1 MNKYILSNNYGY
13 LILTYL
19 IPLLV
24 IGSSVYIHGVLR
36 EYSDI
41 YSITLDIS
49 RGDTVYGIPYRDF
62 RFEYPPFIGFLWAM
76 SSLVTKLVIY
86 ISHNYDPVIV
96 HVYVLFFINAF
107 FYILYISAIETLVR
121 EYDINGSFAKIL
133 LSIASFSIIYY
144 LMYNWDIVAISLAMW
159 SLVYLFKRRYLVSS
173 FILGLSVLSKIF
185 TGVFVLPYLYYIHK
199 VEGDN
204 ARYKAPATLLFFLET
219 VLLGFSLFM
228 LLFPKAFQDFLSH
241 HATWYCENC
250 FYILFVDNIWDP
262 LWRSISQALM
272 LSLPLL
278 VTLYILVK
286 NENCEVEEKTL
297 YASLISLASLI
308 SVSYVYSPQ
317 MNISITPLFLITGF
331 LETLLLLLSDLL
343 NTLIMIFWF
352 RGELFREYLAIP
364 YSDPHLRTSPIQ
376 WMAFTRI
383 ILLWIVIALLLR
395 RINRSYSYT

>member
-1 MNKYILSNNYGY
+1 MSGYISVNKYASF
-13 LILTYL
+13 ILTYL

-41 YSITLDIS
+41 YSITLDSS

-62 RFEYPPFIGFLWAM
+62 KFEYPPFIGFLWTI
-76 SSLVTKLVIY
+76 SSLVTKLVIN
-86 ISHNYDPVIV
+86 IAHNYDPIII
-96 HVYVLFFINAF
+96 HIYVLFFINAF
-107 FYILYISAIETLVR
+107 FYILYVSAIEILVR
-121 EYDINGSFAKIL
+121 EYKINGSFTKIL
-133 LSIASFSIIYY
+133 LSIASFSMIYY

-159 SLVYLFKRRYLVSS
+159 SLIYLFRRRYLMSS

-185 TGVFVLPYLYYIHK
+185 TVVFLIPYLYYIHK
-199 VEGDN
+199 IEGSN
-204 ARYKAPATLLFFLET
+204 AKYKAPLMLLFFVET
-219 VLLGFSLFM
+219 VLIGFSIFM
-228 LLFPKAFQDFLSH
+228 LLFPKSFQDFISH

-250 FYILFVDNIWDP
+250 FYIVFVDNIWDP
-262 LWRSISQALM
+262 IWRSISQALM

-286 NENCEVEEKTL
+286 DESHEVEKKTL
-297 YASLISLASLI
+297 YASLVSLSSLI

-317 MNISITPLFLITGF
+317 MNILITPLFLITRF
-331 LETLLLLLSDLL
+331 SEILLLLLSDLL
-343 NTLIMIFWF
+343 NTLIMVFWF
-352 RGELFREYLAIP
+352 RGEVFREYLGIS

-383 ILLWIVIALLLR
+383 ILLWIVIVLLLR
-395 RINRSYSYT
+395 RINRS